1 LKHSIFLLTVFF
13 AQTSVWAVS
22 PETQNIITSCSA
34 CHGEKGIS
42 NNDEWPN
49 LAGQKKNYLLSQLK
63 NFKSGERE
71 SALMSAM
78 AKTLNS
84 DQMDAIATYY
94 SEIGSDK

>member
-1 LKHSIFLLTVFF
+1 MLLLIILFTQVN
-13 AQTSVWAVS
+13 VWAVS
-22 PETQNIITSCSA
+22 PETQNVINSCSA